1 MRSAL
6 HTAVT
11 LPLLILAVLSLPFL
25 FTDLDLRIQEP
36 FYEASTQDWPTGKT
50 AFWQFFYTI
59 GPLPAIITGLAAA
72 ITLILGIGN
81 PRLARYRK
89 LSCYLFAVL
98 AVGAGLV
105 TNTLLKDQWGR
116 PRPKQVTEFAGSE
129 DFERLLHYE
138 PVSEGKSFPCGH
150 ATVGFFFLAFVPIL
164 SGWRRWLALAVA
176 LALGLLIGM
185 ARITQGGHFTS
196 DVLWAAAVMWF
207 TSLAFYRLLRLNR
220 ALFWTPPTDAK
231 APPKW
236 LPWVSGVAL
245 VAILVLGT
253 TIWPYEKEFDL
264 TPSNVVIASNLPYTL
279 TLDYQGEDILEV
291 QRGAQLSIIT
301 RTDGHRAPKSKLRN
315 GVTLEGETI
324 TVTYERSGLF
334 SELNVR
340 TVVTLPENLTLNI
353 RGTEALTTLILPP
366 LGEPSPVVELML
378 APRTEIQYRKPSATP
393 RR

>member
-11 LPLLILAVLSLPFL
+11 LPLVLLAVLSLPFL

-36 FYEASTQDWPTGKT
+36 FYESATQDWPTGKT
-50 AFWQFFYTI
+50 ALWQFFYTI
-59 GPLPAIITGLAAA
+59 GPLPAIIVGLAAA

-138 PVSEGKSFPCGH
+138 PASEGKSFPCGH

-164 SGWRRWLALAVA
+164 SGRRRWFALAIGLV
-176 LALGLLIGM
+176 LGLLIGM

-207 TSLAFYRLLRLNR
+207 TSLAFYRLLKLDRSLYW
-220 ALFWTPPTDAK
+220 APAADAK

-236 LPWVSGVAL
+236 LPWISGIAL
-245 VAILVLGT
+245 TVLLVMGT
-253 TIWPYEKEFDL
+253 TIWPYEKEFNL
-264 TPSNVVIASNLPYTL
+264 TPSNLVLASDLPYTL
-279 TLDYQGEDILEV
+279 TLDYQGEDILEIK
-291 QRGAQLSIIT
+291 RGGELSIIT

-315 GVTLEGETI
+315 GLTLEGETI

-340 TVVTLPENLTLNI
+340 TVVTLPDNLTLNI

-366 LGEPSPVVELML
+366 QDQPSPVAELTL
-378 APRTEIQYRKPSATP
+378 APGTQIQYRNPAVPPK
-393 RR
+393 R